1 MSEYA
6 EVRPVPGRLVFVP
19 ENGRP
24 LSPKGERVELTP
36 FWRRRLM
43 DGDVAEIP
51 AAPAQPKPVSEGQS
65 VEPPAEAHE
74 ESPEVSAEG
83 EESPED
89 PPEAEEPA
97 EDEEEN

>member
-36 FWRRRLM
+36 FWRRRLN
-43 DGDVAEIP
+43 DGDVEEVKLPQSEP
-51 AAPAQPKPVSEGQS
+51 ASGEAQPFEAQNAPEETPV
-65 VEPPAEAHE
+65 P
-74 ESPEVSAEG
+74 
-83 EESPED
+83 
-89 PPEAEEPA
+89 EPA
-97 EDEEEN
+97 ENEEDI